1 MIRRP
6 PRSTRTD
13 TLFPYT
19 TLFRSHRYR
28 ACDLIVETRGAARLP
43 ERSFARKFEILEIGV
58 AGPEDEHAPG
68 RTLTVQRS
76 LRSTKN
82 LDPFDI
88 EEAHRRRDAEI
99 RHDEGDV
106 VEIIAD
112 RRVAVGVAAAG
123 AAKIVGPRSHRLA
136 LTFERARNRCDKARN
151 VSDVFLFEDR
161 KSTRLNSSH

>member
-1 MIRRP
+1 MAAADPDRELVLDER
-6 PRSTRTD
+6 
-13 TLFPYT
+13 
-19 TLFRSHRYR
+19 HRYR

-99 RHDEGDV
+99 RHDERS
-106 VEIIAD
+106 EE
-112 RRVAVGVAAAG
+112 RRGG
-123 AAKIVGPRSHRLA
+123 KECFSTCRTRWGPEH
-136 LTFERARNRCDKARN
+136 
-151 VSDVFLFEDR
+151 
-161 KSTRLNSSH
+161 